1 MLEYYRAMSWNRLNK
16 SLFFYDTFAKS
27 FAGGIG
33 KDINLLHFLLFSL
46 ILLARFSF
54 LQFSLNV
61 FYSSINLYFIFNQE
75 LIIDRRYFWL
85 LHHVILSY
93 WAVPFQ
99 IFSWPWRFKM
109 IVPIQNILYSEF
121 IFFFHYFIYLAPIC
135 PYKWRCN
142 VRHLYAK

>member
-33 KDINLLHFLLFSL
+33 KDISLLHFLLFSL

-75 LIIDRRYFWL
+75 LIMDQALFLVVTPCNSI
-85 LHHVILSY
+85 ILSCTL
-93 WAVPFQ
+93 PD
-99 IFSWPWRFKM
+99 
-109 IVPIQNILYSEF
+109 
-121 IFFFHYFIYLAPIC
+121 FFMTLAF
-135 PYKWRCN
+135 
-142 VRHLYAK
+142 